1 MKRVDVRGLVEA
13 LAGSW
18 MSPPA
23 RREERLNSLNSA
35 PPRELEVLAARCRG
49 GHPVYDHFTKMDKK
63 T

>member
-18 MSPPA
+18 MSPA

-35 PPRELEVLAARCRG
+35 PRELEVLAARCR